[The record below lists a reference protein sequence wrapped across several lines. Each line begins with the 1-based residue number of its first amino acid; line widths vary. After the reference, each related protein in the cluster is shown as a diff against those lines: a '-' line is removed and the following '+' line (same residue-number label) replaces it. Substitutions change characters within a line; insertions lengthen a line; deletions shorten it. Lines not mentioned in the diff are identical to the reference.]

1 MRKAFV
7 AAVALLA
14 TAFAASGCGSGGGSR
29 GSVTLRLGYFPNITH
44 SQPIVGLA
52 QGNFAEA
59 LGRDV
64 KLRTRTFNAGP
75 SAIEAVF
82 AGEID
87 ATYIGPNPAINGYVR
102 SEGKALRIVAGAT
115 SGGALFVVRA
125 DSGIEKPA
133 DLAKKKLATPQLG
146 NTQDVALRA
155 FLLANGLAAK
165 ENGGNVSV
173 IPTANPDILTLFHK
187 GDIDG
192 AWVPEPWA
200 TRLVLEAG
208 GRVFLDE
215 RSLWPEGEFVTTH
228 LIVRTKFLE
237 QHPDVVEA
245 LLRAHV
251 EVTGWINQHPDEAK
265 RIVNEGIRDVTG
277 AALPPAVLD
286 AAWKNLRITCDPVA
300 SSLRKSAADAF
311 ELGFLGGDEPD
322 LSNIYDLTILNR
334 ILREKGLPPVG
345 E

>member
-1 MRKAFV
+1 M
-7 AAVALLA
+7 
-14 TAFAASGCGSGGGSR
+14 
-29 GSVTLRLGYFPNITH
+29 
-44 SQPIVGLA
+44 
-52 QGNFAEA
+52 
-59 LGRDV
+59 
-64 KLRTRTFNAGP
+64 
-75 SAIEAVF
+75 
-82 AGEID
+82 
-87 ATYIGPNPAINGYVR
+87 
-102 SEGKALRIVAGAT
+102 
-115 SGGALFVVRA
+115 
-125 DSGIEKPA
+125 
-133 DLAKKKLATPQLG
+133 
-146 NTQDVALRA
+146 
-155 FLLANGLAAK
+155 
-165 ENGGNVSV
+165 
-173 IPTANPDILTLFHK
+173 
-187 GDIDG
+187 
-192 AWVPEPWA
+192 PEPWA

-334 ILREKGLPPVG
+334 ILRGKGLPPVG